1 MAFLI
6 TCCKS
11 KINPIVLNK
20 SSLSSLSFDSTLG
33 ESRKELLK
41 LNPQIKLNWDYTLP
55 AWQLYSGTRSKIYPQ
70 ITCVNWLKEC
80 ADIKILSALFGWVKH
95 TDLLPMY
102 DLRMTDR
109 MSSSNQR
116 IYKYWQNQNLLA
128 QLVNE
133 TDIDLL
139 SGDYRKAIHGANAPV
154 SIIPDAQFNDYG
166 VQKGIWL
173 NKQLNNILCNH

>member
-11 KINPIVLNK
+11 KINPVVLNK
-20 SSLSSLSFDSTLG
+20 SSLSKLSFDSILG
-33 ESRKELLK
+33 ESRNELLK

-70 ITCVNWLKEC
+70 ITYDNWLKGCVE
-80 ADIKILSALFGWVKH
+80 IKILSALFGWVKH
-95 TDLLPMY
+95 TDLLPIY
-102 DLRMTDR
+102 NLRMSDR
-109 MSSSNQR
+109 MISSSQR
-116 IYKYWQNQNLLA
+116 INKYWQNQNVLA
-128 QLVNE
+128 QIVNE

-139 SGDYRKAIHGANAPV
+139 SGDYRKAIDGTTNPV
-154 SIIPDAQFNDYG
+154 SIIPNVHFNDYG

-173 NKQLNNILCNH
+173 NNQLNNVKCNH